1 MSSYLDRIDNDTL
14 LTLCSEIK
22 KNYRID
28 FEDYDRFNVKRGL
41 RNADGTGVMA
51 GITKI
56 CSVEGYYISD
66 GERIP
71 KPGKLTYRGYDIKD
85 IIGNCQKEDRF
96 GYEEVCWLLLFG
108 SLPTRAQLDMFS
120 ASLRND
126 RELPEDFIEDMIMKA
141 PSPNIMNKL
150 ARSVLSLYSYDPD
163 PDSVEV
169 ENLIRQSLR
178 LISQLPTIMSYAYQV
193 KRKKYY
199 NKSMY
204 IHPLDPNQSTAESI
218 LRTIRSDRH
227 FTDEEAKLLDKCLMI
242 HAEHSGGN
250 NSSFATRVLSSSG
263 TDTYAAISAGIG
275 SLKGPKHGG
284 ANIKVHEMVEEME
297 KNIKD
302 VTDEGQVADYIGKII
317 NHQAGDGSGLV
328 YGMGHAVYTLSDPRA
343 EVLKEQL
350 ENCNLGDELAN
361 RFELLKNIE
370 KMTPVVFKQQK
381 KHSKTMCANVDLYSG
396 LVYDY
401 LRIPGDLFTP
411 LFAIARIPGWCAHRI
426 EEIITSKKIIRPAYK
441 SVSLSNDYIPIDE
454 RKESVL
460 PKQYIPTE
468 ERV

>member
-1 MSSYLDRIDNDTL
+1 RVVDN
-14 LTLCSEIK
+14 
-22 KNYRID
+22 
-28 FEDYDRFNVKRGL
+28 
-41 RNADGTGVMA
+41 
-51 GITKI
+51 
-56 CSVEGYYISD
+56 
-66 GERIP
+66 ERIP
-71 KPGKLTYRGYDIKD
+71 EPGVLTYRGIDIND
-85 IIGNCQKEDRF
+85 IVAGCTGQNRF
-96 GYEEVCWLLLFG
+96 GFEEVGYLLLFG
-108 SLPTRAQLDMFS
+108 KLPTHSQLEAFRAVLGEC
-120 ASLRND
+120 
-126 RELPEDFIEDMIMKA
+126 RELPEYFAEDMIIKA

-150 ARSVLSLYSYDPD
+150 ARSVLSLYSYDSN
-163 PDSVEV
+163 PDSIEL

-297 KNIKD
+297 KGIKD
-302 VTDEGQVADYIGKII
+302 VTDENRVADYIAKII
-317 NHQAGDGSGLV
+317 SRQAGDGTGLV
-328 YGMGHAVYTLSDPRA
+328 YGMGHAVYTMSDPRA
-343 EVLKEQL
+343 QVLKAQL
-350 ENCNLGDELAN
+350 EKCSLNDELSS
-361 RFELLKNIE
+361 RFALLKNIE

-396 LVYDY
+396 LVYDH
-401 LRIPGDLFTP
+401 LKIPCDLFTP
-411 LFAIARIPGWCAHRI
+411 LFAIARMPGWCAHRI

-441 SVSLSNDYIPIDE
+441 SVSFSNRYVPIDE
-454 RKESVL
+454 RKESVS
-460 PKQYIPTE
+460 PTEYIPTE